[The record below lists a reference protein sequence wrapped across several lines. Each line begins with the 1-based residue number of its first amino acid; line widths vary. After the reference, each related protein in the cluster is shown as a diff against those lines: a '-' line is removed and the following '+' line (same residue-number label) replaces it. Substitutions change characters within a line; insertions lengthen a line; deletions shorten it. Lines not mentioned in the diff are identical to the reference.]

1 MSNVFVSPHT
11 ALYTRVSAAADRP
24 ARRTEAQ
31 HMLNILY
38 HMIASYGNQNVS
50 STRPSCWIQMVGVI
64 NSCPTTITHLWHSPA
79 K

>member
-50 STRPSCWIQMVGVI
+50 STRPSC
-64 NSCPTTITHLWHSPA
+64 
-79 K
+79 